1 MRIYPFRMGLTRL
14 WTVFF
19 ILLHLGGIADAALK
33 EIDAENSQTAN
44 ICSLLS
50 NASLTNVTVTNCLDD
65 PVKLLMVSQM
75 LIKVTT
81 GVPQR
86 IVAPDG
92 WDLISWNTLDERGF
106 PIIQSQAKCLRLLS
120 FAEKPAAVY
129 ALKTVTLGSKEQ
141 QTLTAPPH
149 FTISHLTNES
159 DEKTFVNIDTFD
171 KNLSLSLQP
180 TPRSFWSSMAKDY
193 DFSTLAFQGDVVW
206 PFLEEFRDKI
216 LSRANI
222 VPKAFYKMIG
232 ESYLDYLK
240 LMQGESQQKRPRIPL
255 TIHTIWLS
263 DKENPTEPKPEYSTW
278 LAETMQVCPPKE
290 GWKYILWINC
300 QDMAIAKHPLTGVA
314 DTLEP
319 FVEVRH
325 VNTLPQDTEW
335 FRIFELMLLQKNYGA
350 ASDVLR
356 LIILKRLGGVYR
368 DTDFK
373 FIQSPL
379 VLNNMLD
386 FYSGMEGPQ
395 PIAACNAMIACK
407 PNHPIIDCALDLI
420 VQGASLKDCPD
431 YLEPYLSKRVLR
443 TLLHTGPMMLSMAF
457 YQAGG
462 RDDNRDV
469 LFPPEVFFWPAYDKA
484 GPRHKWPVQTA
495 GIHYHKAS
503 WL

>member
-1 MRIYPFRMGLTRL
+1 M
-14 WTVFF
+14 
-19 ILLHLGGIADAALK
+19 
-33 EIDAENSQTAN
+33 SQR
-44 ICSLLS
+44 
-50 NASLTNVTVTNCLDD
+50 
-65 PVKLLMVSQM
+65 
-75 LIKVTT
+75 LIKVET
-81 GVPQR
+81 GVPQH
-86 IVAPDG
+86 IDAPEG

-106 PIIQSQAKCLRLLS
+106 PVIKAQSKRLRLHS
-120 FAEKPAAVY
+120 FADNTAAVY
-129 ALKTVTLGSKEQ
+129 ALKTVTLESKEQ
-141 QTLTAPPH
+141 KTFTASPN
-149 FTISHLTNES
+149 FTFSHLAKEPG
-159 DEKTFVNIDTFD
+159 EKAFVNVDTFD
-171 KNLSLSLQP
+171 GNLSLSLQP
-180 TPRSFWSSMAKDY
+180 TRRCFWSSIAKDY
-193 DFSTLAFQGDVVW
+193 DFSTLAFQGEVIW

-216 LSRANI
+216 LSQAGIDPR
-222 VPKAFYKMIG
+222 AFYQMIG
-232 ESYLDYLK
+232 ESYIDYLQ

-263 DKENPTEPKPEYSTW
+263 DQENPAEPKSEYSVW
-278 LAETMQVCPPKE
+278 LAETMQVCPSKE

-300 QDMAIAKHPLTGVA
+300 QDLSIAKHPLAGVA

-325 VNTLPQDTEW
+325 VNTLPQGTEW
-335 FRIFELMLLQKNYGA
+335 FKIFEFMLLQQNYGA

-356 LIILKRLGGVYR
+356 LIILKLLGGIYR

-407 PNHPIIDCALDLI
+407 PNHPIIDKALDLI
-420 VQGASLKDCPD
+420 VQGASSITWPV
-431 YLEPYLSKRVLR
+431 YLEPYLSRRVLR

-462 RDDNRDV
+462 EGDNRDV
-469 LFPPEVFFWPAYDKA
+469 LLPPEIFFWPAYDKA
-484 GPRHKWPVQTA
+484 GPRYKWPIQTA